1 MLSKQP
7 DRPIKSVYKRLERD
21 DEFRKR
27 LRMAGVCLYGDES
40 SSWLDKIG
48 LACRP
53 PVQRKIV
60 EDVAY

>member
-7 DRPIKSVYKRLERD
+7 ERPIKAVYKRLERD

-27 LRMAGVCLYGDES
+27 LKMAGVFLYGDES
-40 SSWLDKIG
+40 GSWLDKIG
-48 LACRP
+48 ENLKP
-53 PVQRKIV
+53 IVQRKIV